1 MRAIFPRR
9 SISLKG
15 LTIKMKRQ
23 IYLDNAA
30 TTKIRPEAMAEYV
43 RVSENL
49 WGNPS
54 SLHSLGNDAEHVISA
69 AKQTILNTLG
79 AKDSDIIFT
88 ASGTEA
94 NNIAIIGRAL
104 SKERYKKGAK
114 IITTHGEH
122 ASVSMPL
129 LELEKQGFKV
139 ATLSTKGGKIDM
151 DELARELTKDV
162 ILVSVMMV
170 NNETG
175 AVYNIPAIARAVRAK
190 CPEAILH
197 VDATQGYMK
206 IPFTKAGIGAD
217 LITISSHK
225 IEGPKGVG
233 ALIVGKDVLKTRG
246 LAPIVHG
253 GGQELGLRSGT
264 ENVPGVAAF
273 AEAARLAHSELSERI
288 KKMSTLRDRLVE
300 KISTD
305 ERLSEISLTLPE
317 NHAPH
322 ILNLTLPAIKSET
335 MLHYLSSEGIFV
347 SSGSACSS
355 NGGHVSSALTAY
367 GRSSEDADSSIRVS
381 FSASNTEDDVDAL
394 CEALTKGL
402 EKLARIKR

>member
-1 MRAIFPRR
+1 
-9 SISLKG
+9 
-15 LTIKMKRQ
+15 MKKQ

-54 SLHSLGNDAEHVISA
+54 SLHSLGNDAEQVLTAS
-69 AKQTILNTLG
+69 KQTILYTMG
-79 AKDSDIIFT
+79 AKDSEIVFT

-94 NNIAIIGRAL
+94 NNLAIMGRAL
-104 SKERYKKGAK
+104 SKERYKRGAK
-114 IITTHGEH
+114 IITTLGEH
-122 ASVSMPL
+122 ASVSEPL
-129 LELEKQGFKV
+129 RELQKMGYKV
-139 ATLSTKGGKIDM
+139 VELSTQGGRIDM
-151 DELARELTKDV
+151 NELMCELTPDV

-175 AVYNIPAIARAVRAK
+175 AVYNIPAVARAMKSK
-190 CPEAILH
+190 CPDAILH

-217 LITISSHK
+217 LITVSSHK

-233 ALIVGKDVLKTRG
+233 ALVIGADVLKKKG
-246 LAPIVHG
+246 ISPVVFG
-253 GGQELGLRSGT
+253 GGQGLGLRSGT

-273 AEAARLAHSELSERI
+273 AEAARLAHSELTERI
-288 KKMSTLRDRLVE
+288 EKMNSLRERLIA
-300 KISTD
+300 KITDD
-305 ERLSEISLTLPE
+305 ERLRELSLTLPE

-322 ILNLTLPAIKSET
+322 ILNITLPSIKSET

-355 NGGHVSSALTAY
+355 NGGHLSSALTAY
-367 GRSSEDADSSIRVS
+367 GRTKDEADTSIRIS
-381 FSASNTEDDVDAL
+381 LSPSNTEDDVNSL
-394 CEALTKGL
+394 IEALATGL
-402 EKLARIKR
+402 VRLARIKR